1 MELTVDLLGY
11 MGYMYG
17 GVFPSDS
24 TVHLRPFL
32 KKNQTWHIL
41 GGGFLYLDVIL
52 LSGFDEA
59 LHDFY

>member
-1 MELTVDLLGY
+1 MEAYFLRILLYIYAFTSKKIKSGTV
-11 MGYMYG
+11 
-17 GVFPSDS
+17 
-24 TVHLRPFL
+24 
-32 KKNQTWHIL
+32 W